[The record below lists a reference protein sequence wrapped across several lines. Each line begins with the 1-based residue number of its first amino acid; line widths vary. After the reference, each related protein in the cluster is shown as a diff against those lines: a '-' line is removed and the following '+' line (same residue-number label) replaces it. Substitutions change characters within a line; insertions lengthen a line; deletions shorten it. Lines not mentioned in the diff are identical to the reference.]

1 MVFNQRTCWV
11 LGMASA
17 GPGGLRV
24 LGQSEEAN
32 PTCTFVALPPA
43 AIFCQHHLNHLDSP
57 ESQGVW
63 TSVAIFRCNDCVVCY
78 FVSELITIQTNS
90 KWRKACIFLHQKNK
104 HLYMNGEPRSSV
116 KHFFCSP
123 WRIFQ
128 WMMARTLDQNSHI
141 IQIKKWRVRFVQT
154 GIKYTAHPG
163 RSCQGLMCTIL
174 EKGSTKY
181 TVGEIFLNRH
191 LVPFVSTLGLPLLLF
206 LITTPSLALFLLSFF
221 SWLCQFLRKN
231 KYNVKSPFCEKGIA
245 IFHTHCHVSK
255 VKRYYFWNILL
266 IFLPAFTYTC
276 SLRIFCQ
283 SY

>member
-57 ESQGVW
+57 ESQGVR

-104 HLYMNGEPRSSV
+104 HLYIGNPNQV
-116 KHFFCSP
+116 WNIFFCSP
-123 WRIFQ
+123 SRFFQ
-128 WMMARTLDQNSHI
+128 WFLSDFKKKHTSVFLKPPKTYKFKMAKTLDQNNHI
-141 IQIKKWRVRFVQT
+141 IQTKNWMVCFVQT

-206 LITTPSLALFLLSFF
+206 LIKTPSLSIFFDCFF
-221 SWLCQFLRKN
+221 SADFVN
-231 KYNVKSPFCEKGIA
+231 PTG
-245 IFHTHCHVSK
+245 
-255 VKRYYFWNILL
+255 
-266 IFLPAFTYTC
+266 
-276 SLRIFCQ
+276 
-283 SY
+283 